1 LPADILPANAPAL
14 SATSDMPSAAPVD
27 PAATVVTEPVA
38 DPAATPNVDPAV
50 TPAPTPATPAAP
62 VREPIGVRLS
72 EITRQRREAE
82 ERAQRLENL
91 VTQQGEQLTRA
102 LEAITKIGT
111 ATQAP
116 APTTTQDISARPT
129 RDSYADPESYEAAL
143 VTWASSEAASR
154 AAAEMERRQAEAEE
168 ARAEAARVAEANRV
182 EQARLDTERRQAD
195 ALKTSWETKREAA
208 LIKYEDFIEVAE
220 SPNVPISDAMA
231 LVIMN
236 SDDGAEI
243 AYYLGKHP
251 DEAAKIAGMVIP
263 GQVYP
268 PGTPRAGLPMSDG
281 IKQAVAMG
289 RLATKLGLEAPV
301 TVAVTNSLVAPAT
314 ATPAP
319 ASTTAAIPVTP
330 AVATPPAV
338 VLAPAPPNP
347 ISGSNANATTRSL
360 AEVGNEGTMEEYAAR
375 RTPEI
380 LAARRPGGRA
390 LH

>member
-1 LPADILPANAPAL
+1 MPADILSANAPAL

-27 PAATVVTEPVA
+27 TAATVATEPVA
-38 DPAATPNVDPAV
+38 DPATAPTVDPAV
-50 TPAPTPATPAAP
+50 TPVPAPAAP
-62 VREPIGVRLS
+62 AAPAREPIGVRLS

-111 ATQAP
+111 TTQAP
-116 APTTTQDISARPT
+116 AATATQDISARPT
-129 RDSYADPESYEAAL
+129 RDSYSDPESYEAAL

-154 AAAEMERRQAEAEE
+154 AAAEMERRQTEAEE
-168 ARAEAARVAEANRV
+168 ARAEAIRVAEANRV
-182 EQARLDTERRQAD
+182 EQTRLEAERQQAD
-195 ALKTSWETKREAA
+195 ALRTSWETKREVA
-208 LIKYEDFIEVAE
+208 LSKYEDFVEVAE

-301 TVAVTNSLVAPAT
+301 TAAVTNSLAAPAAVPVPAT
-314 ATPAP
+314 AT
-319 ASTTAAIPVTP
+319 TP
-330 AVATPPAV
+330 ATPVVATPPAV

>member
-1 LPADILPANAPAL
+1 
-14 SATSDMPSAAPVD
+14 MPSAVPVE
-27 PAATVVTEPVA
+27 PTSTVATEPVA
-38 DPAATPNVDPAV
+38 DTIATPAVEPAV
-50 TPAPTPATPAAP
+50 TPAPAPATPAAP
-62 VREPIGVRLS
+62 AREPIGVRLS

-111 ATQAP
+111 TTQAP
-116 APTTTQDISARPT
+116 APTATQDISARPT
-129 RDSYADPESYEAAL
+129 RDAYSDPESYEAAL

-154 AAAEMERRQAEAEE
+154 AAAEMERRQTEAEE
-168 ARAEAARVAEANRV
+168 ARAEAIRVAEANRV
-182 EQARLDTERRQAD
+182 EQTRLEAERQQAD
-195 ALKTSWETKREAA
+195 ALRTSWETKREAA
-208 LIKYEDFIEVAE
+208 LSKYEDFVEVAE
-220 SPNVPISDAMA
+220 SPSVPISDAMA

-289 RLATKLGLEAPV
+289 RLATKLGLEATV
-301 TVAVTNSLVAPAT
+301 TPAVTNSLAAPAAVPVPAT
-314 ATPAP
+314 AT
-319 ASTTAAIPVTP
+319 TP
-330 AVATPPAV
+330 ATPVVATPPAV